1 MKVEHPNQGSSLG
14 ITFKKVPSNGANL
27 FTWARFVVSLY
38 YNKLAVNMFGFL
50 TSWHWYNRIDE
61 NLILGALPTPSQI
74 KSLHRQEKVVAVIN
88 LCQEFPGY
96 ENVYKELKIEQIRL
110 ETPDFCIP
118 TIETIQYGVQKMMG
132 IEQKI
137 KGASIYLH
145 CKAGRGRSAAIAMC
159 YLLTR
164 YQLNPAQAQAILL
177 SKRPQVD
184 KDLYTTQEIRL
195 FYKNLLSRLELA
207 CSSSRRPYIA

>member
-1 MKVEHPNQGSSLG
+1 M
-14 ITFKKVPSNGANL
+14 
-27 FTWARFVVSLY
+27 
-38 YNKLAVNMFGFL
+38 
-50 TSWHWYNRIDE
+50 
-61 NLILGALPTPSQI
+61 GALPTPSQI

-96 ENVYKELKIEQIRL
+96 KNVYKELKIEQIRL

-118 TIETIQYGVQKMMG
+118 TIETIQYGVQKMIE

-145 CKAGRGRSAAIAMC
+145 CKGKTMINNKNLHILAGRGRSAAIAMC

-177 SKRPQVD
+177 SKRSQV
-184 KDLYTTQEIRL
+184 KIGLNRIH
-195 FYKNLLSRLELA
+195 
-207 CSSSRRPYIA
+207 